1 MNLIYIKLFFPTP
14 DDANTIFDRVGS
26 NNFTR
31 STGGYDF
38 VDGFNLAN
46 VFNGGHVLS
55 LGSSKMIEVSCKTKS
70 IVIKASGAA
79 QDFDVSASLTG
90 IKASHMHDLTGPGI
104 DE

>member
-1 MNLIYIKLFFPTP
+1 MHKTFFSTP
-14 DDANTIFDRVGS
+14 DDANTIFDRVGA

-31 STGGYDF
+31 SSGAYDF

-46 VFNGGHVLS
+46 VFNGGHALS

-70 IVIKASGAA
+70 IVVKASGAA

-90 IKASHMHDLTGPGI
+90 IAASRMYELTGPGI